1 MSCVHP
7 LLLKNPRTKLPIQV
21 SCGQCMNC
29 RIQRSMSLSFL
40 SNLEIQKNY
49 ALGRSSSFVTLT
61 YDDAHLPFFETPT
74 GLEPG
79 LCKKDLQNFFKRFRE
94 ILRKFGYKD
103 NSYKLVACGELGD
116 KFNRPHYH
124 FVAIGLNE
132 TLVDYA
138 SSRAWKFGLIDVGV
152 LFAGGL
158 NYVCKYMTKAPR
170 GKLAD
175 ELYTSRGLEKPF
187 LNHSIGLGDSWL
199 FKNLPELIDNNW
211 QYYDDGILH
220 PLPSYV
226 RRKLDLATT
235 FDFISL
241 KKILEVSAHAHGYQT
256 YNDYKKVKS
265 YNAEKMAIDASRV
278 AGVPVQSL
286 ELANSSKIYDIN
298 DYDVIVKPELRN
310 LAKLALEQ

>member
-7 LLLKNPRTKLPIQV
+7 LLLKNPRNKLPIQV
-21 SCGQCMNC
+21 ACGQCMNC
-29 RIQRSMSLSFL
+29 RIQRSLSLSFL
-40 SNLEIQKNY
+40 ANLEIQKNY

-61 YDDAHLPFFETPT
+61 YDDAHLPFYETPD

-94 ILRKFGYKD
+94 CLRKLGYFE
-103 NSYKLVACGELGD
+103 NTYKIVSCGELGD

-132 TLVDYA
+132 ILVDYA
-138 SSRAWKFGLIDVGV
+138 TSRSWKFGLTDVGV
-152 LFAGGL
+152 LFAAGL
-158 NYVCKYMTKAPR
+158 NYVCKYMTKSPR

-187 LNHSIGLGDSWL
+187 LNHSIGLGDDWL
-199 FKNLPELIDNNW
+199 YRNLPELMENNW
-211 QYYDDGILH
+211 QYYDGGVLH

-226 RRKLDLATT
+226 RIKLDTAVT
-235 FDFISL
+235 FDVSIL
-241 KKILEVSAHAHGYQT
+241 KKGYEISAHAHGYEN

-265 YNAEKMAIDASRV
+265 FNAEKMAIDASR
-278 AGVPVQSL
+278 ASGVPFPSF
-286 ELANSSKIYDIN
+286 ELANSDQIYDID
-298 DYDVIVKPELRN
+298 DYDKIVKPELRN